1 VKEFVAMSV
10 SDPVADML
18 TRLRNASTARHAHVL
33 VPASR
38 FKLDIARILKQEGYI
53 KDYELIKDGPQ
64 GTIKIWLKYTDKKQP
79 VLTGLKRV
87 SKPGLRVY
95 TRSTEIPRV
104 MGGLGTVIL
113 STPRGLMTGRE
124 AWKQGL
130 GGEVVCYVW

>member
-1 VKEFVAMSV
+1 MSI

-38 FKLDIARILKQEGYI
+38 FKLGIAHILKQEGFIREYESI
-53 KDYELIKDGPQ
+53 KEGPQ
-64 GTIKIWLKYTDKKQP
+64 GMIKIWLKYTENKQP
-79 VLTGLKRV
+79 VLSGLKRV

-95 TRSTEIPRV
+95 TRRAEIPRV
-104 MGGLGTVIL
+104 LGGLGTVIL
-113 STPRGLMTGRE
+113 STPRGLMTGRQ
-124 AWKQGL
+124 AWKEGL